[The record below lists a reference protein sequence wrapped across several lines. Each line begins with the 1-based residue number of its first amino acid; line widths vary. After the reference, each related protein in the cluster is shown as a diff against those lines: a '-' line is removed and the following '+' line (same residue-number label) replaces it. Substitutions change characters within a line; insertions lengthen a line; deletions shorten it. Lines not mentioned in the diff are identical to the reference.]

1 MRQRNLLAGAIL
13 SMGLLPA
20 CVVGDAALTVRR
32 TEVETRAIEP
42 GGTFHLRNVN
52 GHVSVASGGER
63 QVRIE
68 TEKAANSQGALDE
81 VEIAIAGQGDRVEV
95 RTRTPQRRWTLFGPR
110 VRVNYRIT
118 LPESAH
124 VDIET
129 VNGSIH
135 VSRLKGPV
143 RAAVVNGGIR
153 VEGAAGAVDART
165 VNGSIDASYGAVVGE
180 GSHRFATTNGSVS
193 VRLPENTRDYYDRP
207 AAGRPGPFWGEAS
220 RRKTWRRRRPLRDP
234 HRQRLDCGQ
243 EDLSA
248 AGTIPAV
255 RWILP
260 SAASCAGSR
269 SSRAW
274 GRAPDAAGAGCV

>member
-193 VRLPENTRDYYDRP
+193 VRLPENTRGSFRADTVN
-207 AAGRPGPFWGEAS
+207 GRISTDLPLDVQGHFGAKHLVGRLGEGGGHFEIHTVNGS
-220 RRKTWRRRRPLRDP
+220 
-234 HRQRLDCGQ
+234 
-243 EDLSA
+243 
-248 AGTIPAV
+248 IAV
-255 RWILP
+255 KKI
-260 SAASCAGSR
+260 
-269 SSRAW
+269 
-274 GRAPDAAGAGCV
+274 

>member
-1 MRQRNLLAGAIL
+1 MRQRILLAGAIL

-32 TEVETRAIEP
+32 TQVETRAIEP

-52 GHVSVASGGER
+52 GGVFVASGGER

-68 TEKAANSQGALDE
+68 AEKAASSQAALDE

-95 RTRTPQRRWTLFGPR
+95 RTRTPRHRWTLFGPR

-118 LPESAH
+118 LPEGTH

-143 RAAVVNGGIR
+143 RAAAVNGSVRI
-153 VEGAAGAVDART
+153 EDAAKDVDART
-165 VNGSIDASYGAVVGE
+165 VNGSIDASYGAAVGE
-180 GSHRFATTNGSVS
+180 GSHRFATTNGSVTL
-193 VRLPENTRDYYDRP
+193 RLPEDVRASFQADTVN
-207 AAGRPGPFWGEAS
+207 GRISTDLPLDVQGRFGAKHLVGRLGEGGGHFEIHTVNGS
-220 RRKTWRRRRPLRDP
+220 
-234 HRQRLDCGQ
+234 
-243 EDLSA
+243 
-248 AGTIPAV
+248 IAV
-255 RWILP
+255 KK
-260 SAASCAGSR
+260 S
-269 SSRAW
+269 
-274 GRAPDAAGAGCV
+274 